1 MKKLTKGNTMQYS
14 LQYYSVLMLLLLA
27 PFMTLI
33 AQQDVKI
40 NGREVGSWFDRNWI
54 WVAGVVLILLI
65 AALVGRGS
73 KRRKVTTVMKD
84 DMGNVKS
91 VTTTEVKE

>member
-1 MKKLTKGNTMQYS
+1 MKKLTKGNTQQYS
-14 LQYYSVLMLLLLA
+14 LQYYSVLVLLLLA

-54 WVAGVVLILLI
+54 WVAGVVLILLV
-65 AALVGRGS
+65 AALAGRGS
-73 KRRKVTTVMKD
+73 KRRKVTTVLKD

>member
-1 MKKLTKGNTMQYS
+1 MKKAAKVNVF
-14 LQYYSVLMLLLLA
+14 QYYGVLILLLVT

-40 NGREVGSWFDRNWI
+40 NGADVGSWFDRNWM
-54 WVAGVVLILLI
+54 WVAGAVLILLI
-65 AALVGRGS
+65 IAFAGRGS
-73 KRRKVTTVMKD
+73 RKRKTVTTVMKD